1 MARPKL
7 YACSA
12 EKQAAYRAR
21 LCAST
26 AVVDHKALEHLHQR
40 LEDLQQ
46 AVSSAARR
54 GDPLARRCVAASVET
69 VLEKLTAAFRE
80 RPEKDT

>member
-7 YACSA
+7 YASPA

-26 AVVDHKALEHLHQR
+26 AIVDRHALDLLHQH
-40 LEDLQQ
+40 LQELQ
-46 AVSSAARR
+46 RVVQEAARR
-54 GDPLARRCVAASVET
+54 GDPLARCCAATCPDT
-69 VLEKLTAAFRE
+69 VIEKLTAAFRE
-80 RPEKDT
+80 RPEKGT